1 MVIKKGMIVRST
13 LAGFIGV
20 VARIT
25 EYDAIVISNDHGWE
39 ITEADC
45 KLKDIPE
52 IFAGMRGWFTS
63 KEFLEPVYMKD
74 YQDTIHINDTEFH
87 VYSSSKKSTYP
98 VEDSLFCTVIKAAR
112 KYMDLIRPPYACNF
126 HGIYPYKRYFIK
138 DMKITIGSIV
148 SEHGDNNAMFFTAE
162 EAKSFAETL
171 INCFKFR
178 RG

>member
-13 LAGFIGV
+13 LSGSIGV

-25 EYDAIVISNDHGWE
+25 EYDAIVISNDHGWG
-39 ITEADC
+39 ITERAC

-52 IFAGMRGWFTS
+52 IFVGMRGWFTS

-98 VEDSLFCTVIKAAR
+98 VEDSLFCTVIKAVR
-112 KYMDLIRPPYACNF
+112 EYMDLIRPPYACNF
-126 HGIYPYKRYFIK
+126 HGNYPDKRYFIK
-138 DMKITIGSIV
+138 DMKITIDSIE
-148 SEHGDNNAMFFTAE
+148 SEHGDNNAMFFTLK

-178 RG
+178 EG

>member
-13 LAGFIGV
+13 LSGSIGV
-20 VARIT
+20 VVSIT
-25 EYDAIVISNDHGWE
+25 DYNAIVISNNHGWE
-39 ITEADC
+39 ITKGFC

-52 IFAGMRGWFTS
+52 IFIGMRGLSAS
-63 KEFLEPVYMKD
+63 KEFLEPVYMED

-87 VYSSSKKSTYP
+87 VYSRSKKSTSP
-98 VEDSLFCTVIKAAR
+98 VEDSLFCTAIKAVR
-112 KYMDLIRPPYACNF
+112 EYMDLIRSPLAYNW
-126 HGIYPYKRYFIK
+126 HGNYPDKRYYIK
-138 DMKITIGSIV
+138 DMKITIGSIETE
-148 SEHGDNNAMFFTAE
+148 SGDNNAMFFTPK

>member
-1 MVIKKGMIVRST
+1 MVIRKGMIVRSI
-13 LAGFIGV
+13 LFGSIGV
-20 VARIT
+20 VVRIM

-39 ITEADC
+39 ITEAAC

-52 IFAGMRGWFTS
+52 IFVGMRGWFTS
-63 KEFLEPVYMKD
+63 NNFLEPVYMKD

-112 KYMDLIRPPYACNF
+112 EYMDLIRPPYAFDF
-126 HGIYPYKRYFIK
+126 HGNHPDKRYFIK
-138 DMKITIGSIV
+138 DMKITIGSIE
-148 SEHGDNNAMFFTAE
+148 SEYGDNNAMFFTIK

>member
-13 LAGFIGV
+13 VSGSIGV

-25 EYDAIVISNDHGWE
+25 DYDAIVISNDHGWE
-39 ITEADC
+39 ITKEAC

-52 IFAGMRGWFTS
+52 IFIGMCGWFTS
-63 KEFLEPVYMKD
+63 KEFLEPVYMED

-87 VYSSSKKSTYP
+87 VYSSSKKHTYP
-98 VEDSLFCTVIKAAR
+98 VEDSLFCTAIKAVR
-112 KYMDLIRPPYACNF
+112 EYMDLIRSPRACNW
-126 HGIYPYKRYFIK
+126 HGNYPDKRYYIA
-138 DMKITIGSIV
+138 DMKITIGSI
-148 SEHGDNNAMFFTAE
+148 EPEYEDKNAMFFTPK